1 MIVNKYKGNSG
12 GGSGSTSYEAGQYIS
27 IEQDVISVT
36 GITPDEYLTS
46 ADTQDLVSQDYV
58 DAAITAA
65 TQGMATQQDIQTA
78 IASET
83 ARTEN
88 TYAKPADIPSL
99 AGYATEAFVT
109 GITDT
114 IEDHLDDVERVTA
127 TAYTELHTD
136 IVALSGAT
144 SGYATHAEVTA
155 ATQNLASQAYVTSAV
170 TAATADMATQAYVT
184 GITSPM
190 QTAINNKVTNGG
202 GISTMEKIS
211 QADYDDL
218 VQGGTVDPYT
228 FYVITGTTS

>member
-1 MIVNKYKGNSG
+1 MSDFEDFQQAMMDKEEVVASALTELQ
-12 GGSGSTSYEAGQYIS
+12 SS
-27 IEQDVISVT
+27 IPDMSDYYTKDEVDAEVT
-36 GITPDEYLTS
+36 G
-46 ADTQDLVSQDYV
+46 
-58 DAAITAA
+58 A
-65 TQGMATQQDIQTA
+65 TQNMATKQDIATA
-78 IASET
+78 MASET

-99 AGYATEAFVT
+99 SGYATEAFVT

-127 TAYTELHTD
+127 TAYTELHQD

-190 QTAINNKVTNGG
+190 QTAINGKVGSSNST
-202 GISTMEKIS
+202 ISNIITIS

-218 VQGGTVDPYT
+218 VSGGTVDATT